1 MDALPLK
8 VAFLWHMHQPYYR
21 NPRTGVYRLPWVRLH
36 TVKDYN
42 DMVVRLDAF
51 PGIKSNFNLV
61 PCLMDQIRDY
71 AAGGVQEIH
80 LNLSMKRVDEL
91 SDEEKVSLIRHFFL
105 GNRKTM
111 IEPYPRY
118 RSLLEKCIALDSE
131 FKVQT
136 AVKKLSAQD
145 FLDLQVWCNLAWIG
159 PVASTDPFVESLRS
173 RERGFTETM
182 KTDLLRK
189 HMEIME
195 SVLGKYRQL
204 QEEGRIEISMSPYF
218 HPILPLL
225 CDSDS
230 ASVSK
235 PGTGLPVSRF
245 RFPEDARAQIESGLR
260 LHEEI
265 FGKTPVGMWPPESA
279 VSEEALE
286 LACECGIK
294 WVAVDEGILE
304 ASSGATLRDAK
315 TGEIKRGDILYRP
328 HRFKRGGGEALIFF
342 RDRVLSDLIG
352 FEYADWSAR
361 EAVTDF
367 VGRLEG
373 IRKGLGKKT
382 GESVVLVA
390 LDGENCWEFYD
401 RGGDTFLN
409 LLYGALSEREDIETV
424 LLSDLLDMHSEAPPL
439 ESVYPGSW
447 INCNLTTWIGHP
459 EDNDAWDLLQAA
471 RTELKTRDEDLSEEK
486 CATAW
491 RSVHAA
497 EGSDWFW
504 WYGEKRT
511 LLEDRE
517 FDTLFRAHL
526 RHIYESAGAHVPHKV
541 LEPIMAPSTGM
552 AIRLQPA
559 AVIRPVLDGK
569 VTTFYEWKLA
579 GLYESYRDSE
589 PVIFGSSI
597 VDAVYFGFDH
607 KHLFLRIDTKISP
620 QAIQFAELSLRLEF
634 EDPAHRLI
642 TLRAPEARSP
652 AATGL
657 IIEPADAQQAVTAVA
672 LEIVE
677 VAVPFDLI
685 EASPGDTVTLRVA
698 VLKEGKPVERRPIHT
713 LLTIKVPRPDFEAE
727 NWSTL

>member
-1 MDALPLK
+1 MDTPPLK

-36 TVKDYN
+36 TVKDYY
-42 DMVVRLDAF
+42 DMVARLDAF
-51 PGIKSNFNLV
+51 PRIKGNFNLV
-61 PCLMDQIRDY
+61 PCLIEQIRDY
-71 AAGGVQEIH
+71 TGGSVQEIH
-80 LNLSMKRVDEL
+80 LNLSMKPVDEL
-91 SDEEKVSLIRHFFL
+91 TDEEKVSLIRHFFL

-118 RSLLEKCIALDSE
+118 RSLLEKCIALDSDY
-131 FKVQT
+131 KVQA
-136 AVKKLSAQD
+136 AVRKLSAQD
-145 FLDLQVWCNLAWIG
+145 FLDLQVWSNLAWVG
-159 PVASTDPFVESLRS
+159 PVASNDPLIEGLRQ

-182 KTDLLRK
+182 KNDLISK

-195 SVLGKYRQL
+195 NVLTKYREL
-204 QEEGRIEISMSPYF
+204 REEGRIEVSMSPYF

-230 ASVSK
+230 AEVSK
-235 PGTGLPVSRF
+235 PGTGLPAKRF

-260 LHEEI
+260 LHEEV
-265 FGKTPVGMWPPESA
+265 FGQAPQGMWPPESA

-294 WVAVDEGILE
+294 WVAADEGILE
-304 ASSGATLRDAK
+304 ASRGVTLRDAK
-315 TGEIKRGDILYRP
+315 TDKIKRGDILYRP
-328 HRFKRGGGEALIFF
+328 HLFKCGGGEALVFF

-352 FEYADWSAR
+352 FEYADWSPHK
-361 EAVTDF
+361 AVEDF
-367 VGRLEG
+367 VSRLEG

-382 GESVVLVA
+382 AGRVVLVA

-409 LLYGALSEREDIETV
+409 LLYEELSGRDDIETV
-424 LLSDLLDMHSEAPPL
+424 LLSDLLDMSSEAAPL
-439 ESVYPGSW
+439 KSVYPGSW
-447 INCNLTTWIGHP
+447 INCNLTTWIGHT
-459 EDNDAWDLLQAA
+459 EDNDAWDLLNDA
-471 RTELKTRDEDLSEEK
+471 RTELKARDEGLSEEK
-486 CATAW
+486 RATAW

-504 WYGEKRT
+504 WYGEKRS

-541 LEPIMAPSTGM
+541 LEPIMAPSKGM
-552 AIRLQPA
+552 AIRLRPA
-559 AVIRPVLDGK
+559 AVIKPVLDGR

-597 VDAVYFGFDH
+597 IDAIYFGFDH
-607 KHLFLRIDTKISP
+607 KHLFLRIDTNVSP
-620 QAIQFAELSLRLEF
+620 QAIKFTELSISLEF
-634 EDPAHRLI
+634 GDPAHRIL
-642 TLRAPEARSP
+642 TLRAPEPRSP
-652 AATGL
+652 AATEL
-657 IIEPADAQQAVTAVA
+657 VIEPAEAQQAMSAVA

-685 EASPGDTVTLRVA
+685 EASPGDIVTLRVA
-698 VLKEGKPVERRPIHT
+698 VLKEGHPVERRPIHR
-713 LLTIKVPRPDFEAE
+713 LLTIEVPRPDFEAD